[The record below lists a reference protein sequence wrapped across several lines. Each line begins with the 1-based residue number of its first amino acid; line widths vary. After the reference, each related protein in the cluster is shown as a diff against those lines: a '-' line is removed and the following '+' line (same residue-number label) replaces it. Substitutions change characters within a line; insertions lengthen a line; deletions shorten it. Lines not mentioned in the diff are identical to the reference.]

1 MNCPVCNHVDTKV
14 IDSRVTTDNM
24 GIRRRRECVKCA
36 FRFSTL
42 EEAELLDI
50 MIVKRDGRR
59 QTYSREKMASG
70 LRRSLEKRSFTED
83 HFNNLVHKIER
94 DIQKS
99 RKNELTSKEVGE
111 IVMKRLKP
119 FDEIA
124 YIRFAS
130 VYRSFTDVA
139 TFKRELEGM
148 LSTRQGLRPKVSASG
163 RKKRL

>member
-14 IDSRVTTDNM
+14 IDSRITSDSM

-42 EEAELLDI
+42 EEVELLDI

-59 QTYSREKMASG
+59 QPYSREKLASG

-99 RKNELTSKEVGE
+99 RKSELTSKEVGE

-148 LSTRQGLRPKVSASG
+148 LSARRRLRPQLATG